1 MHHTN
6 KAIDP
11 KVSVVIPCYNSGQF
25 LPDALSSIKEYP
37 HADLYE
43 VIIVNDGSDDQRTLA
58 LLQSLRDTEEYIII
72 DQPNKGPAAARNTGI
87 KNARGKY
94 ILFLDSDNKIRPAS
108 FEKGITILDSR
119 SEVGIVHGNAE
130 FFGDTTETRFKG
142 RAFELIS
149 IFENNYIDMCAMI
162 RKQVWQDVGGLDENR
177 ILIGH
182 EDWDFWIR
190 IGNTPWQ
197 FYYLD
202 EVVFDY
208 RVRNNSLIK
217 QVTEGEKLQNLLN
230 YTYAKNINILIKK
243 AVNMESNY
251 CYDQNHPFRA
261 FIKYMYYKYVK
272 KRVK

>member
-6 KAIDP
+6 KAIGP

-37 HADLYE
+37 HAGLYE
-43 VIIVNDGSDDQRTLA
+43 VIVVNDGSDDYHTLA
-58 LLQSLRDTEEYIII
+58 LLQNLRATGEYTII
-72 DQPNKGPAAARNTGI
+72 DQLNGGPASARNTGI
-87 KNARGKY
+87 KNARGEY
-94 ILFLDSDNKIRPAS
+94 IMFLDSDNKLRPTY

-119 SEVGIVHGNAE
+119 PEVGVVHGNAA
-130 FFGDTTETRFKG
+130 FFGDTVENRFKG
-142 RAFELIS
+142 RAFGSIS
-149 IFENNYIDMCAMI
+149 IFENNYIDMCTMI

-190 IGNTPWQ
+190 IGNTPWK
-197 FYYLD
+197 FYYLN
-202 EVVFDY
+202 ETVFDY

-230 YTYAKNINILIKK
+230 YTYAKNIGILIKK
-243 AVNMESNY
+243 AMDMESEY
-251 CYDQNHPFRA
+251 CYDRNNPFRS
-261 FIKYMYYKYVK
+261 FVKYMYYKYVK
-272 KRVK
+272 NLAN